1 MFVEQEQI
9 NDAAVVGLDLKNS
22 YDHFLAAST
31 YGGYDTWFT
40 IFNLYWICLFLLKWV
55 YYYSI

>member
-1 MFVEQEQI
+1 MFAEQEQI

-40 IFNLYWICLFLLKWV
+40 ILY
-55 YYYSI
+55 

>member
-40 IFNLYWICLFLLKWV
+40 IFNLY
-55 YYYSI
+55 